1 MFLPC
6 ILLGKHCV
14 NSTIYGQAYSRI
26 WNVHC
31 LKAISDHI
39 WKNVGPSTAA
49 FTMINISHS
58 KPKYDHSTNK
68 AVHIYHAC
76 VIFNTVVP
84 LYRCMHSY
92 SYLYSNLFCS
102 ITMIKTRCKASPPH
116 CVFFLRQPVSYLKY
130 STSSLVLLL
139 SM

>member
-49 FTMINISHS
+49 FTMTNISHS
-58 KPKYDHSTNK
+58 KSTYDHSTNK
-68 AVHIYHAC
+68 IVHIYRAC

-84 LYRCMHSY
+84 IYRCMHSY

-116 CVFFLRQPVSYLKY
+116 GVFFLRQPVSYLKY

>member
-31 LKAISDHI
+31 LKAISDHM

-49 FTMINISHS
+49 FTMTNISHS
-58 KPKYDHSTNK
+58 KSTYDHSTNK
-68 AVHIYHAC
+68 DVHMYRAC

-84 LYRCMHSY
+84 IYRCMHSY

-116 CVFFLRQPVSYLKY
+116 GFSFLRQPVSYLKY

>member
-6 ILLGKHCV
+6 ILLGKKSV

-49 FTMINISHS
+49 FTMTNISHS
-58 KPKYDHSTNK
+58 KSTYDHSTNK
-68 AVHIYHAC
+68 AVHMYHAC

-84 LYRCMHSY
+84 IYRCMHSY

-102 ITMIKTRCKASPPH
+102 ITMIKTRCKTSPPH
-116 CVFFLRQPVSYLKY
+116 GFSFLRQPASYLKY